1 MADRRLLTDRFLR
14 ALPPAPKG
22 QRVEVW
28 DSRLK
33 GFGVRVT
40 DAVDADPSRRGKA
53 GRISFILYARFGGA
67 APARRTIG
75 IYGSTTLEAARRTA
89 GEWRSQIAKGIDP
102 AVVEAEAIEKAARE
116 RAARIKHSFATVAD
130 AFIKEK
136 LSQERSGKA
145 SERDLKR
152 VFVKAWADRP
162 VSDITKFDVLTVINA
177 IKPTA
182 PQMAR
187 AMLILIKR
195 FFGWVVD
202 QHVYGLEH
210 SPCDRL
216 VRAKLLG
223 EPPSRTRRLSD
234 IELAAFWRASGKMGY
249 PVGSAYRLLLL
260 TGLRLNEAAKLAWSE
275 VQNDT
280 LVIPPERMKG
290 KNGKAREHR
299 LPLPSAAQD
308 ILAALPRYR
317 GGKYLFSYSAGET
330 PVALASPN
338 KRDLDRRMVRSLKA
352 MARRRGED
360 HHTVELPRW
369 TIHDL
374 RRNVRSGL
382 AQLRV
387 PRDVAESI
395 LAHRPPGI
403 VGVYDV
409 HAYEDEK
416 REALEKW
423 ARHLASIVNPAPAAK
438 VVKLRGRRR

>member
-145 SERDLKR
+145 SERDSEAR
-152 VFVKAWADRP
+152 VRQGMGDRP

-177 IKPTA
+177 KKRTA

-210 SPCDRL
+210 VAVRPAESGRSSSGSRRRAADASPTSEL
-216 VRAKLLG
+216 V
-223 EPPSRTRRLSD
+223 
-234 IELAAFWRASGKMGY
+234 AFWRASGRMGY

-317 GGKYLFSYSAGET
+317 GGKYLFSYSAG
-330 PVALASPN
+330 
-338 KRDLDRRMVRSLKA
+338 RDARGAGQPEQARSGPA
-352 MARRRGED
+352 HGQDAQGDGPPSRRGPSHSRTAALD
-360 HHTVELPRW
+360 HPR
-369 TIHDL
+369 
-374 RRNVRSGL
+374 
-382 AQLRV
+382 
-387 PRDVAESI
+387 
-395 LAHRPPGI
+395 
-403 VGVYDV
+403 
-409 HAYEDEK
+409 
-416 REALEKW
+416 
-423 ARHLASIVNPAPAAK
+423 PAPQRPLRAGAASGSA
-438 VVKLRGRRR
+438 RCR